1 MMDGQLRR
9 FDLDEIR
16 ADFPILARKVHG
28 KPLVY
33 LDSAASAQ
41 KPRQVIDALT
51 SAYLDTYAN
60 VHRGL
65 HFLSETSTDLYEDV
79 RGKVA
84 GFLGAK
90 KLNEEG
96 VEENNPDEIVLTSSA
111 TAAFNL
117 VARSWAETKLGPGDE
132 ILISIAEHH
141 ANIVPWQL
149 AAQKTGAVLRAFE
162 LEPDGGF
169 NISKLTAMVGKETK
183 IISVPH
189 VSNVLGTVFPLERIA
204 RVAHDAGAL
213 MVVDGCQG
221 APHMAVDVSAIGADV
236 YIFAPHK
243 LYGPN
248 GVGVMWAKGE
258 ILEQMPPFMGGGDM
272 IEHVTIEGATYV
284 KAPLKFEAGTPAI
297 AETIALGAAIDYV
310 QSIGMDAIR
319 EHELEVLD
327 YAHERLGAVKGL
339 TIIGTA
345 PQKSGVVSFIMD
357 CAHPHDIST
366 IIDRY
371 GVAIRVG
378 HHCALPLMD
387 HLGLTSTA
395 RASIGVYTRRQEFD
409 RLAEALEKVRKIF
422 G

>member
-16 ADFPILARKVHG
+16 ADFPILAREVHG

-65 HFLSETSTDLYEDV
+65 HFLSEASTDLYESV

-84 GFLGAK
+84 GFLGAESH
-90 KLNEEG
+90 N
-96 VEENNPDEIVLTSSA
+96 EIVLTSSA

-162 LEPDGGF
+162 IEPDGGF
-169 NISKLTAMVGKETK
+169 DISKLTAMVGGKTK
-183 IISVPH
+183 IIAVPH

-204 RVAHDAGAL
+204 RVARDAGAL

-248 GVGVMWAKGE
+248 GVGAMWARAE

-272 IEHVTIEGATYV
+272 IERVTIEKTTYAE
-284 KAPLKFEAGTPAI
+284 APLRFEAGTPAI

-310 QSIGMDAIR
+310 QSIGMNAIR
-319 EHELEVLD
+319 EHELEVLA

-345 PQKSGVVSFIMD
+345 PQKSGVVSFTMD

-366 IIDRY
+366 IIDRE
-371 GVAIRVG
+371 GVAIRAG
-378 HHCALPLMD
+378 NHCAQPLMD
-387 HLGLTSTA
+387 HLGVTSTA
-395 RASIGVYTRRQEFD
+395 RASIGVYTRSQEFD
-409 RLAEALEKVRKIF
+409 RLAEALEKVRKIL

>member
-33 LDSAASAQ
+33 LDSASSAQ

-65 HFLSETSTDLYEDV
+65 HFLSEASTDLYEGV

-84 GFLGAK
+84 GFLGA
-90 KLNEEG
+90 G
-96 VEENNPDEIVLTSSA
+96 SHDEIVLTSSA

-132 ILISIAEHH
+132 ILVSVAEHH

-162 LEPDGGF
+162 IEPDGGF
-169 NISKLTAMVGKETK
+169 DISKLTAMVGEKTK
-183 IISVPH
+183 IIAVPH

-204 RVAHDAGAL
+204 RVARDAGAL

-248 GVGVMWAKGE
+248 GVGAMWARAE

-272 IEHVTIEGATYV
+272 IERVTIEKTTYAE
-284 KAPLKFEAGTPAI
+284 APLRFEAGTPAI

-310 QSIGMDAIR
+310 QSIGMNAIR
-319 EHELEVLD
+319 EHELEVLA

-345 PQKSGVVSFIMD
+345 PQKSGVVSFTMD

-366 IIDRY
+366 IIDRE
-371 GVAIRVG
+371 GVAIRAG
-378 HHCALPLMD
+378 NHCAQPLMD
-387 HLGLTSTA
+387 HLGVTSTA
-395 RASIGVYTRRQEFD
+395 RASIGVYTRSQEFD
-409 RLAEALEKVRKIF
+409 RLAEALEKVRKIL